1 MLFGPPL
8 RISFGQAD
16 AVLIDSSGG
25 KHRVHSWLLRLLFPI
40 FRGIKRIQYVTLDG
54 VTPAEVKMLLEL
66 IYGQGRYVEVYSG
79 SHSQEL
85 IISAINVRE
94 GFK

>member
-40 FRGIKRIQYVTLDG
+40 FWGIKRIQYVTLDG

-94 GFK
+94 GF